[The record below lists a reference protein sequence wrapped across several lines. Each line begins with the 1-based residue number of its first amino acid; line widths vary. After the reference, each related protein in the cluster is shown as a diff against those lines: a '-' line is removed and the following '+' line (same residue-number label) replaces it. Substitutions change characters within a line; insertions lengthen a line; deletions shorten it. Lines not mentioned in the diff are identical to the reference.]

1 MAVSMDQR
9 AAQERALAVNTS
21 DWRRFDPNAPRDRRR
36 LLHRAM
42 PGLYRDELRRLSD
55 HVSRHVA
62 APGDVICSE
71 GECVDTYFVVL
82 RGTLRVEHKG
92 SDDVKKLGPGDHFG
106 ELGVL
111 YGVSGTATVVAETA
125 VELLVL
131 GRQGFHDLLSS
142 PTAPCRVG
150 LGTVA
155 AIWSVHDLEVDDVID
170 GDANR

>member
-1 MAVSMDQR
+1 MAVWMDQR
-9 AAQERALAVNTS
+9 GARERAPAVNEAE
-21 DWRRFDPNAPRDRRR
+21 WRQFDPNAPRDRRR

-55 HVSRHVA
+55 HVSRHLA

-92 SDDVKKLGPGDHFG
+92 SDDVIQLGPGDHFG

-131 GRQGFHDLLSS
+131 RRQGLHDLLSS

-150 LGTVA
+150 LGK
-155 AIWSVHDLEVDDVID
+155 
-170 GDANR
+170 